1 MENKYEF
8 SSWSTERRYRAL
20 IIMDRYIQRNGD
32 ITGYMKDWK
41 EYGGGSTGEPEST
54 KAKRMEIA
62 KDDTKFINALF
73 CFYICTTTFFSMN
86 MDIGDE
92 M

>member
-32 ITGYMKDWK
+32 ITGYLKDWK
-41 EYGGGSTGEPEST
+41 EYGGGSTGSNPPSFSSQKPSGFLT
-54 KAKRMEIA
+54 H
-62 KDDTKFINALF
+62 AL
-73 CFYICTTTFFSMN
+73 
-86 MDIGDE
+86 G
-92 M
+92 